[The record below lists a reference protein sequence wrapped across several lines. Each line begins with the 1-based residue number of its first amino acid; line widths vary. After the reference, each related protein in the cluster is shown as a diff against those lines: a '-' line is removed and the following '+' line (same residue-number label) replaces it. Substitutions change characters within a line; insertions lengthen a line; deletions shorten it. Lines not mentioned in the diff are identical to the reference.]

1 MIIFCAEHELCIDRS
16 VPRFGR
22 AASMWPMNAPGAVS
36 GTDLLTTVFVYGTL
50 MPGERNAGVA
60 ARGGTFSAQPAT
72 LHGHRLLHLTP
83 EAYPAVVPGTPSDFV
98 LGHAL
103 TYAPTDWHAALPFLD
118 ALEGTEETPP
128 LYTRERVE
136 LNVED
141 GQTLLA
147 WVYLY
152 ARADRLGQPGADA
165 IASGDWRE
173 APDRMRPRPSDR

>member
-1 MIIFCAEHELCIDRS
+1 MTVPAS
-16 VPRFGR
+16 VPGIG
-22 AASMWPMNAPGAVS
+22 P
-36 GTDLLTTVFVYGTL
+36 LTTVFVYGTL

-60 ARGGTFSAQPAT
+60 ARGGTFRAQPAT
-72 LHGHRLLHLTP
+72 LHGYQLLHLTP
-83 EAYPAVVPGTPSDFV
+83 EAYPAVIPGSPQDFV

-103 TYAPTDWHAALPFLD
+103 TYAPADWHAALPFLD

-136 LNVED
+136 LELQG
-141 GQTLLA
+141 GQTLPA

-152 ARADRLGQPGADA
+152 ARADRLKQPGADA